1 MYFPSARAQ
10 MDRPIAPKG
19 SPKWPPRSKNVSKG
33 IPKALQRPSITS
45 HRIPKGPQRMF
56 KMSRNVAKKHARS
69 PRTFPK
75 GPKGS
80 QRVPKRSPQSK
91 IARNLK
97 DYLRNF
103 TAFAAQKNKHVLTTG
118 ACIHLQFCICVQ
130 SLCVHASIHPLIRN
144 CVWRTTG
151 KKERKKNHSLRVLL
165 TCVHLFSSFLMLCL
179 CVYFLEFIHT

>member
-1 MYFPSARAQ
+1 MYFPPTCAQ
-10 MDRPIAPKG
+10 IDRPSTPKG
-19 SPKWPPRSKNVSKG
+19 SPKCSPRSRNVSKG
-33 IPKALQRPSITS
+33 SPKALQRPSITS

-69 PRTFPK
+69 PPTFPK

-103 TAFAAQKNKHVLTTG
+103 RAFAAQKNKYVLTTG
-118 ACIHLQFCICVQ
+118 ACIHLQFCIRFQ
-130 SLCVHASIHPLIRN
+130 SLYVHAFIHPLIRN
-144 CVWRTTG
+144 CFWRTIRQT
-151 KKERKKNHSLRVLL
+151 KRNE
-165 TCVHLFSSFLMLCL
+165 
-179 CVYFLEFIHT
+179 EEQ